1 MSASY
6 KLSDYYK
13 GVTAAI
19 YVGEVAAVLSGK
31 ISKQLNNPPP
41 QKKSVALVRERN
53 IPLWSSGQSIW
64 LKIQSSRVRFQALP
78 DFLSSSGSGTG
89 SNQPREVN

>member
-31 ISKQLNNPPP
+31 ISKQLNNPPSP
-41 QKKSVALVRERN
+41 PKKIRGLSPWAKYSSVV
-53 IPLWSSGQSIW
+53 
-64 LKIQSSRVRFQALP
+64 
-78 DFLSSSGSGTG
+78 
-89 SNQPREVN
+89 